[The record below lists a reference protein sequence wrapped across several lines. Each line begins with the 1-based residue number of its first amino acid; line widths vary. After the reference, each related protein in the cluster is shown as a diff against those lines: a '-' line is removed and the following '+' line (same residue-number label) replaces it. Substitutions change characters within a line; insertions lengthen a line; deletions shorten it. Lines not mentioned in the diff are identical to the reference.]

1 MRFSQLGMCKMEL
14 GMYKKVKSK
23 QDLNEELFSI
33 GMLPH

>member
-23 QDLNEELFSI
+23 QDINKELFST